1 MKLSNLDKYVP
12 AKLYKRGVDYFE
24 QNYVKDLREDGPNR
38 WHAIVS
44 GTGDYHVSMLLSKE
58 DAILSS
64 FCTCPFESD
73 SLCKHE
79 VAVCL
84 AIQEHK
90 KEYVPAPVDVLSRLK
105 EMKKAELL
113 EVLEDLLQQQPAVNL
128 YLAEKFSE
136 TAEMDEAKACRMIRK
151 SAKRASRSGFI
162 EWDRTDQAIEG
173 ALEVQDYLDTLDP
186 AQDGERIIRLSL
198 IIVHE
203 CSEMLEKADD
213 SSGIIGTVIGESLG
227 KIGEVMEQW
236 PESLNRVVFDRILDL
251 FYPAILFHLKQ
262 DMTDVPASLVGSLM
276 EWSDRGNYGTEIY
289 SFIEKVISSEALQ
302 NKSHRYEAE
311 QFRLFQL
318 MILQQR
324 GDQAA
329 VESFYQTH
337 RAYPYIRKAEVEQA
351 MEAGEF
357 EQAIRLC
364 KESELVDSDLA
375 GLVRDWK
382 KKRFEAYSKLG
393 WTKHQIALAYE
404 LAASGEQNYYIEL
417 KKLVEADEW
426 QKTVASLLKD
436 LKKLRWSTDLY
447 VTILVEEKMTE
458 ELLEYCRANLHTIET
473 LYPHLLADYPL
484 EVNELFTSYI
494 YQLVAPTSDRKK
506 YQEACRKIKI
516 YKKALGKEAAAV
528 LIDELKFM
536 YPKRKA
542 LLDELSK
549 ISY

>member
-1 MKLSNLDKYVP
+1 
-12 AKLYKRGVDYFE
+12 
-24 QNYVKDLREDGPNR
+24 
-38 WHAIVS
+38 
-44 GTGDYHVSMLLSKE
+44 
-58 DAILSS
+58 
-64 FCTCPFESD
+64 
-73 SLCKHE
+73 
-79 VAVCL
+79 
-84 AIQEHK
+84 
-90 KEYVPAPVDVLSRLK
+90 
-105 EMKKAELL
+105 
-113 EVLEDLLQQQPAVNL
+113 
-128 YLAEKFSE
+128 
-136 TAEMDEAKACRMIRK
+136 
-151 SAKRASRSGFI
+151 
-162 EWDRTDQAIEG
+162 
-173 ALEVQDYLDTLDP
+173 
-186 AQDGERIIRLSL
+186 
-198 IIVHE
+198 
-203 CSEMLEKADD
+203 
-213 SSGIIGTVIGESLG
+213 
-227 KIGEVMEQW
+227 
-236 PESLNRVVFDRILDL
+236 
-251 FYPAILFHLKQ
+251 
-262 DMTDVPASLVGSLM
+262 
-276 EWSDRGNYGTEIY
+276 
-289 SFIEKVISSEALQ
+289 
-302 NKSHRYEAE
+302 
-311 QFRLFQL
+311 

-426 QKTVASLLKD
+426 QKTVASLLKS
-436 LKKLRWSTDLY
+436 LKKLRWNTDLY

-458 ELLEYCRANLHTIET
+458 ELLEYCRSHLHTIET
-473 LYPHLLADYPL
+473 LYPHLIKEYPL